1 MKEKQ
6 RALLGLV
13 PEPPGWKISWDDI
26 ENSALQGLIGQMK
39 STLQNPLWHGEGDVW
54 THTRMVCEELINI
67 PDYCALDRRRQQIVF
82 IAALLHDIG
91 KIPCTRLE
99 DGEWVSPNHTL
110 IGSKMAREFLW
121 TQYDLCGSTELQ
133 QFRET
138 VCTLIRY
145 HSVPPHVLD
154 QKDPAHRLVKIA
166 SDSELI
172 LDFSVELL
180 CLLEEADVKGRV
192 AQSKAESLELIELC
206 REQAKEI
213 GCYRSPAGF
222 PDSFSEYAYLAGRNV
237 ALGQEIYDDTWGEVI
252 LMAGLPASGKD
263 TWIKKHYSH
272 YPMISLDEI
281 RRERKISPT
290 DDQGIVIGAAREQAK
305 EYLRKKQVFVWNATN
320 LTPQIR
326 QKQVDLFES
335 YHASVR
341 IVFLEAQWEEQLKR
355 NRERKAEVPEG
366 IICKM
371 LGNMI
376 LPERFEAA
384 QVEWNCV

>member
-1 MKEKQ
+1 MEKQ

-133 QFRET
+133 QFREA

-172 LDFSVELL
+172 PDFSVELL

-335 YHASVR
+335 YHASAR